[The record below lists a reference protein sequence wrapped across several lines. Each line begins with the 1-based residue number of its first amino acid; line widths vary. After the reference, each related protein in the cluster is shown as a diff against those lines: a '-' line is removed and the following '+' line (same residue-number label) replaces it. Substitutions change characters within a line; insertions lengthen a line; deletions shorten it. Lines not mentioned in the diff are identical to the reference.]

1 MTTTAQSAQRREIP
15 KPLIYRERDLKT
27 VTNTSRKFRED
38 AMRAGTF
45 PMPVPLGPKVFNS
58 VNTMRTMSRF
68 LPASRVCSSFY
79 FETNTPPLNALASSF
94 FLFQT

>member
-1 MTTTAQSAQRREIP
+1 MTAEARSARVGELP

-45 PMPVPLGPKVFNS
+45 PLPVPLGPKARGWLVS
-58 VNTMRTMSRF
+58 EIEEWVEQRKAARD
-68 LPASRVCSSFY
+68 A
-79 FETNTPPLNALASSF
+79 A
-94 FLFQT
+94 